1 MRPPS
6 QGTRPRRDAEEV
18 RQAILGAALEIFIA
32 SGYERTGTDEVAA
45 RASVSKRTLY
55 AHFPDKDALVGA
67 AIASLITAAEAQ
79 GSEELEALRHSDDLD
94 RDLRRFARQHIRDV
108 ITPEIMQVRR
118 RLIGEA
124 DRFPELA
131 RRWYDAAPA
140 RSHATLAG
148 ILEVHRER
156 GVLAFGDAL
165 IAAEH
170 LNWLILS
177 IPLNRAMFDVSA
189 AFEADRYM
197 RHAEAAID
205 VFMAAYGTGANPAGA
220 RS

>member
-1 MRPPS
+1 MTPPS
-6 QGTRPRRDAEEV
+6 QRTRSRRNAEEV
-18 RQAILGAALEIFIA
+18 RQAILAAALDIFIA
-32 SGYERTGTDEVAA
+32 NGYERTGTDEVAA
-45 RASVSKRTLY
+45 SASVSKRTLY
-55 AHFPDKDALVGA
+55 AHFQDKDALIGA

-79 GSEELEALRHSDDLD
+79 GSEELEALRDSSDLD

-131 RRWYDAAPA
+131 RQWYAAAPA
-140 RSHATLAG
+140 KSHATLAG
-148 ILEVHRER
+148 ILEFHRER
-156 GVLAFGDAL
+156 GVLGFEDAL

-177 IPLNRAMFDVSA
+177 IPLNRAMFDISA
-189 AFEADRYM
+189 AYEAERYM
-197 RHAEAAID
+197 RHADAAID
-205 VFMAAYGTGANPAGA
+205 VFMAAYGTGANPVGDG
-220 RS
+220 S